1 MVKSRKILI
10 TGVAGFIGFHLA
22 KYLIKKNYKVIGLDN
37 INNYYNI
44 NLKKD
49 RIKILKKISKKNFYF
64 FKVNISE
71 YKNFSILSKFK
82 IDYIFHLAAQ
92 AGVRYSL
99 ENPQKFIDSN
109 VTGFL
114 NVIKWA
120 KTKKIGK
127 IFCASSSSVYGSNKK
142 IPFDEKDRT
151 ETMLQFYAVTKKTNE
166 LMARVYSNLDN
177 LSIICGRF
185 FTVYGPM
192 GRPDMAIYKF
202 ALNILRKKTIQIYNQ
217 GNHFRDFTYI
227 DDLVVILF
235 RIMNRHLTI
244 KDQKY
249 FDIFNIASG
258 RKGNIK
264 KILELLELNLNK
276 KAKINY
282 ISRQKGDMIG
292 TCGNT
297 KKLKKF
303 IYKIPKTTY
312 ENGIRLFVK
321 WFIQYYKKK

>member
-37 INNYYNI
+37 INNYYKI

-202 ALNILRKKTIQIYNQ
+202 ALNILRNKTIQIYNQ

-297 KKLKKF
+297 NKLKKF
-303 IYKIPKTTY
+303 IYKIPKTNY